1 MLRQTIINVIRPAHR
16 STVGQVRSFS
26 MSAIRST
33 EGATGAPRSGGT
45 AQGDS
50 FTKREKANE
59 DYYVKQQEKAKS
71 VVPRPV
77 PKATREHNIPITN
90 VRRKQTLT
98 LDVVVFR
105 LLALKEKISQQ
116 RKQLEELDKNIEELT
131 KEGEQK

>member
-1 MLRQTIINVIRPAHR
+1 MGPARDGMLG
-16 STVGQVRSFS
+16 S
-26 MSAIRST
+26 SA
-33 EGATGAPRSGGT
+33 
-45 AQGDS
+45 AQADPEISDS

-116 RKQLEELDKNIEELT
+116 RKQLEELDKNM
-131 KEGEQK
+131 